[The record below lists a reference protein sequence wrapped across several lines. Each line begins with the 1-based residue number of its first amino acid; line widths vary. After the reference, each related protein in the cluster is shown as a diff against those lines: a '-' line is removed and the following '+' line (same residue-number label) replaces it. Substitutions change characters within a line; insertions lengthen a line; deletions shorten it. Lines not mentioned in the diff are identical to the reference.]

1 MTKLDTKHKILI
13 GITALVVAGG
23 IGYLLYQNYKK
34 KKITD
39 NANKTPTEGG
49 DKPLSAEAF
58 LSLFTNAMTK
68 GKSVDETKKK
78 AILDMYNSLNDKEK
92 LAMTEIVNIQIE
104 CIKANSTDPM
114 KAFGCIAQGSQG
126 LVSKY
131 GKDTLD
137 SVGKKSEDLFKTK

>member
-1 MTKLDTKHKILI
+1 ME
-13 GITALVVAGG
+13 LV
-23 IGYLLYQNYKK
+23 IYYKK
-34 KKITD
+34 KKPTD

-58 LSLFTNAMTK
+58 LSLFSDNMMK

-92 LAMTEIVNIQIE
+92 LAMTEIVNIEIE
-104 CIKANSTDPM
+104 CMKANSTDPM
-114 KAFGCIAQGSQG
+114 KAFGCIAQGTQG
-126 LVSKY
+126 LLSKY

-137 SVGKKSEDLFKTK
+137 SMSKKGDSVFKTK